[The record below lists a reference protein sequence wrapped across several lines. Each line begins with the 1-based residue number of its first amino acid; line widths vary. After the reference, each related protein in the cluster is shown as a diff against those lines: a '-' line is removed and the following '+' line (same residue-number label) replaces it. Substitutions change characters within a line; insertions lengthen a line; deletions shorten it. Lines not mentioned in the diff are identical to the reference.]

1 MKTMTEIGVMGG
13 TFNPMHIRELAV
25 AQFAQEQHG
34 LAKVIF
40 VPNGTPPH
48 KKTDVLDRESRFE
61 MVEAGVKDNPLF
73 EASRIEIDRPGI
85 TWTINTLKQ
94 LKKKLGKNVRLNFI
108 CGEDVIDNLVR
119 YDRRAEFLALVRL
132 LISPR
137 ASEDAQKALVT
148 WRETLPEAQIE
159 LIDCPPSGISS
170 TLVRKWIRAG
180 KSIRYVVPAAVVE
193 IIERKGHYKEVIP
206 AEKSEAISAA
216 GIPVVVT
223 SFKLGPRKR
232 TATESKNTSSGTN
245 DSAA

>member
-1 MKTMTEIGVMGG
+1 MKTMTEVGIMGG

-25 AQFAQEQHG
+25 AQFALEQHG

-48 KKTDVLDRESRFE
+48 KKVDVLDRESRFE
-61 MVEAGVKDNPLF
+61 MVKAGVRDNPLF

-85 TWTINTLKQ
+85 TWTIDTLKRLKEQ
-94 LKKKLGKNVRLNFI
+94 LGDNVRLNFI

-119 YDRRAEFLALVRL
+119 YDRRAEFLGLVRL

-137 ASEDAQKALVT
+137 ASEDAQKALIT
-148 WRETLPEAQIE
+148 WRATLPEAQIE

-180 KSIRYVVPAAVVE
+180 KSIRYVVPAGVAE
-193 IIERKGHYKEVIP
+193 ILERKGHYKSEIP
-206 AEKSEAISAA
+206 AETTAEAAFGGRQFHITTLR
-216 GIPVVVT
+216 V
-223 SFKLGPRKR
+223 
-232 TATESKNTSSGTN
+232 SGRRRPL
-245 DSAA
+245 AQKK

>member
-1 MKTMTEIGVMGG
+1 MKTMTEVGIMGG

-25 AQFAQEQHG
+25 AQFALEQHG

-48 KKTDVLDRESRFE
+48 KKVDVLDRESRFE
-61 MVEAGVKDNPLF
+61 MVKAGVRDNPLF

-85 TWTINTLKQ
+85 TWTIDTLKQ
-94 LKKKLGKNVRLNFI
+94 LKEQLGDSVRLNFI

-119 YDRRAEFLALVRL
+119 YHRRAEFLGLVRL

-137 ASEDAQKALVT
+137 ASEDAQKALIT

-180 KSIRYVVPAAVVE
+180 KSIRYVVPAAVAE
-193 IIERKGHYKEVIP
+193 ILERKGHYKNEIP
-206 AEKSEAISAA
+206 AETTAEAAFGGRQFHITTLKVS
-216 GIPVVVT
+216 GRRRP
-223 SFKLGPRKR
+223 L
-232 TATESKNTSSGTN
+232 TEKK
-245 DSAA
+245 

>member
-1 MKTMTEIGVMGG
+1 MKTMTEIGIMGG

-25 AQFAQEQHG
+25 AQFALEQHG

-48 KKTDVLDRESRFE
+48 KKVDVLDRESRFE
-61 MVEAGVKDNPLF
+61 MVKAGVRDNPLF

-85 TWTINTLKQ
+85 TWTIDTLMQ
-94 LKKKLGKNVRLNFI
+94 LKEQLGDNVRLNFI
-108 CGEDVIDNLVR
+108 CGEDVIDSLVR
-119 YDRRAEFLALVRL
+119 YDRRAEFLALARL

-137 ASEDAQKALVT
+137 ASEDAQKALST

-180 KSIRYVVPAAVVE
+180 KSIRYVVPAAVAE
-193 IIERKGHYKEVIP
+193 IIERKGHYKEELAAEIP
-206 AEKSEAISAA
+206 GQGSSLNR
-216 GIPVVVT
+216 PVFVT
-223 SFKLGPRKR
+223 SMQVGGRKR
-232 TATESKNTSSGTN
+232 PLAR
-245 DSAA
+245 

>member
-1 MKTMTEIGVMGG
+1 MKTMTEVGIMGG

-25 AQFAQEQHG
+25 AQFALEQHG

-48 KKTDVLDRESRFE
+48 KKVDVLDRESRFE
-61 MVEAGVKDNPLF
+61 MVKAGVRDNPLF

-85 TWTINTLKQ
+85 TWTIDTLKQ
-94 LKKKLGKNVRLNFI
+94 LKEQLGDSVRLNFI

-119 YDRRAEFLALVRL
+119 YDRRAEFLGLVRL

-137 ASEDAQKALVT
+137 ASEDAQKALIT

-180 KSIRYVVPAAVVE
+180 KSIRYVVPAGVAE
-193 IIERKGHYKEVIP
+193 ILERKGHYKNEIP
-206 AEKSEAISAA
+206 AETTAEAAF
-216 GIPVVVT
+216 GGRQFHVT
-223 SFKLGPRKR
+223 TLKVSGRRRPL
-232 TATESKNTSSGTN
+232 TEKK
-245 DSAA
+245 

>member
-1 MKTMTEIGVMGG
+1 MKTMTEIGIMGG

-25 AQFAQEQHG
+25 AQFALEQHG

-48 KKTDVLDRESRFE
+48 KKVDVLDRESRFE
-61 MVEAGVKDNPLF
+61 MVKAGVRDNPLF

-85 TWTINTLKQ
+85 TWTIDTLKQ
-94 LKKKLGKNVRLNFI
+94 LKEQLGDNVRLNFI

-119 YDRRAEFLALVRL
+119 YERRAEFLGLARL

-137 ASEDAQKALVT
+137 SSEDAQKALIT

-180 KSIRYVVPAAVVE
+180 KSIRYVVPATVAEV
-193 IIERKGHYKEVIP
+193 IERKGHYKEAVP
-206 AEKSEAISAA
+206 ADTSTDAA
-216 GIPVVVT
+216 SGHRSYFVT
-223 SFKLGPRKR
+223 SMKVGGRRRPL
-232 TATESKNTSSGTN
+232 SG
-245 DSAA
+245 

>member
-1 MKTMTEIGVMGG
+1 MKTMIEIGIMGG

-25 AQFAQEQHG
+25 AQFALEQHG

-48 KKTDVLDRESRFE
+48 KKVDVLDRENRFE
-61 MVEAGVKDNPLF
+61 MVKAGVRDNPLF

-85 TWTINTLKQ
+85 TWTIDTLKQ
-94 LKKKLGKNVRLNFI
+94 LNAQLGENVRLNFI

-119 YDRRAEFLALVRL
+119 YDRRAEFLGLVRL

-137 ASEDAQKALVT
+137 ASEDAQKALAT

-180 KSIRYVVPAAVVE
+180 KSIRYVVPAAVAE
-193 IIERKGHYKEVIP
+193 ILERKGHYKVEIP
-206 AEKSEAISAA
+206 AETSGEVATCGRS
-216 GIPVVVT
+216 VFVT
-223 SFKLGPRKR
+223 SMKVGGRKR
-232 TATESKNTSSGTN
+232 PLAGK
-245 DSAA
+245 